1 MEKTCCW
8 HGIDSKPDHFI
19 PPPSPKPIKEF
30 TFDRHKIKAAKLFK
44 KKTENVKQKMST
56 LDEILDEK
64 IASKLIDFLLDQV
77 KNKRMYNTEVQDTV
91 LNVKEDVRLM
101 EDVDCKTS

>member
-1 MEKTCCW
+1 MEKTCKW

-19 PPPSPKPIKEF
+19 PPPPIKPIKEF

-44 KKTENVKQKMST
+44 KKAEIVQKKARSIE
-56 LDEILDEK
+56 EILDEK
-64 IASKLIDFLLDQV
+64 VYMKLVDFLLDQV

-101 EDVDCKTS
+101 EDVDCTFL